1 MERSEINQGLDVY
14 SSDGK
19 KVGTVAAV
27 LDTGHTEDN
36 PQPSTSTEVR
46 EAQVRAEDKA
56 VDSWP
61 LTDTTASY
69 GALDTGIGRNI
80 GATGS
85 AEGADDA
92 LTDVTGSGNG
102 TYVQVD
108 HGGLLGI
115 GAQHLYIPLNDVERS
130 GDRLTVN
137 CVSDHC
143 GDRYGEKPPSL
154 DSPAYDIV

>member
-1 MERSEINQGLDVY
+1 MERSGINQGMDVY

-19 KVGTVAAV
+19 KVGTVAGV
-27 LDTGHTEDN
+27 LDTGHAGDSG
-36 PQPSTSTEVR
+36 QSSTTTEVR
-46 EAQVRAEDKA
+46 EAQVRPEDKA

-61 LTDTTASY
+61 LSDTTASY
-69 GALDTGIGRNI
+69 GALDAGIGQDA
-80 GATGS
+80 GALGS
-85 AEGADDA
+85 AQGTDDA
-92 LTDVTGSGNG
+92 MTDVTGSGNG

-115 GAQHLYIPLNDVERS
+115 GAQHLYIPLHDVETS

-137 CVSDHC
+137 CASDQC